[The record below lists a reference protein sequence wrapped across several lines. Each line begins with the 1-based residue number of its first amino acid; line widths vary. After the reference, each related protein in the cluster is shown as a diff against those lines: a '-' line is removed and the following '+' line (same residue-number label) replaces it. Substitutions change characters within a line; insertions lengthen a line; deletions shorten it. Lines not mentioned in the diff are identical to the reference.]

1 MERTK
6 KSQLTYRVKL
16 RFVKLLNVLLMVLPI
31 SFGWHMY
38 YAERVGV
45 YNEGVAVL
53 VAVLYMV
60 LYLTY
65 GRIYDSF
72 LVSVAPVFEM
82 IYSQCL
88 AFLISDAFFYCMLPL
103 MAHKLVP
110 VWPLLI
116 ICLVQFLFSASWCL
130 IAHVWYFRTYPPKKT
145 VVVYGRKRRIEKLVE
160 EYKMQRKFEV
170 IRMETVEACIEG
182 QCRCLDGAEVVFLC
196 GVHSHDRNTILK
208 YCVEHGIVVYL
219 LPRIGDTIMNGA
231 KPMHLF
237 HMPFLRVGRYDPSP
251 EYMLLKRTFDIVVS
265 GVALLVLSPLMLIVA
280 IAIKATDGGPVFYK
294 QTRLTKDGKE
304 FDIVKFRS
312 MRQDAEKDGVARLS
326 SGESDP
332 RITPIGRIIRKL
344 RVDELPQ
351 LINIFTGSMSF
362 VGPRPERPEI
372 AKVYEKELPEFSL
385 RLQAKAGLTGYA
397 QVYGKYNTTPYD
409 KLQLDLLYIAHPS
422 FLEDLR
428 IIFATVK
435 ILFMPKS
442 VEGIDENAITA
453 MENPEEELVEV

>member
-16 RFVKLLNVLLMVLPI
+16 RFVKLLNILLMVLPI

-116 ICLVQFLFSASWCL
+116 ICLVQLLFSASWCL

-170 IRMETVEACIEG
+170 IRMETTVACIEG

-351 LINIFTGSMSF
+351 LINIFTGSMSV

>member
-1 MERTK
+1 
-6 KSQLTYRVKL
+6 
-16 RFVKLLNVLLMVLPI
+16 
-31 SFGWHMY
+31 
-38 YAERVGV
+38 
-45 YNEGVAVL
+45 
-53 VAVLYMV
+53 
-60 LYLTY
+60 
-65 GRIYDSF
+65 
-72 LVSVAPVFEM
+72 
-82 IYSQCL
+82 
-88 AFLISDAFFYCMLPL
+88 
-103 MAHKLVP
+103 
-110 VWPLLI
+110 
-116 ICLVQFLFSASWCL
+116 
-130 IAHVWYFRTYPPKKT
+130 
-145 VVVYGRKRRIEKLVE
+145 
-160 EYKMQRKFEV
+160 
-170 IRMETVEACIEG
+170 METVEACIGG

-280 IAIKATDGGPVFYK
+280 IAIKATDGGTVFYK

-351 LINIFTGSMSF
+351 LINIFTGSMSV